1 MSVGIRMAGAAS
13 GETPAIVAIYWRS
26 AESLEL
32 LLARGARLDV
42 FEAAAAGRLERVR
55 ELLGAATKRGARP

>member
-1 MSVGIRMAGAAS
+1 MSVGIRMAALDELIAA
-13 GETPAIVAIYWRS
+13 IDWRS

-42 FEAAAAGRLERVR
+42 FEAAAAGRLERLR
-55 ELLGAATKRGARP
+55 ELLGAATKRGARRP

>member
-1 MSVGIRMAGAAS
+1 MSVGIRMARAAS
-13 GETPAIVAIYWRS
+13 GETPAIVAIDWRS
-26 AESLEL
+26 AESLGL

-42 FEAAAAGRLERVR
+42 FEAAAGRLERVR

>member
-1 MSVGIRMAGAAS
+1 MAVLDELITAITRRDIAALKLLLD
-13 GETPAIVAIYWRS
+13 RD
-26 AESLEL
+26 LEL

-42 FEAAAAGRLERVR
+42 IGAAAAGRLERVR